1 MSTPSFRALVVD
13 DESIVRMTV
22 AMALKQEDFDCE
34 TAIDGVDALQ
44 KISQHTF
51 DLLITDL
58 QMPKKHGCALAFEVL
73 KLNAVP
79 VIVVHSSIDNPQLI
93 KDLITRGVEDVVC
106 KPTNYAT
113 LAAKLNGLVQRYHSA
128 RGHAGQ
134 RLTNRFTDDLIEAR
148 SLSSTQPLQM
158 SPIAIE
164 LLMLLKNNEPDA
176 KSLSV
181 AIAKDSILAAILI
194 KAANSSTG
202 LVVRR
207 TISSLEEAIA
217 RIGTNRAMEIIN
229 KYTPNPAAT

>member
-1 MSTPSFRALVVD
+1 
-13 DESIVRMTV
+13 MTV

-106 KPTNYAT
+106 
-113 LAAKLNGLVQRYHSA
+113 
-128 RGHAGQ
+128 
-134 RLTNRFTDDLIEAR
+134 
-148 SLSSTQPLQM
+148 
-158 SPIAIE
+158 
-164 LLMLLKNNEPDA
+164 
-176 KSLSV
+176 
-181 AIAKDSILAAILI
+181 
-194 KAANSSTG
+194 
-202 LVVRR
+202 
-207 TISSLEEAIA
+207 
-217 RIGTNRAMEIIN
+217 
-229 KYTPNPAAT
+229 